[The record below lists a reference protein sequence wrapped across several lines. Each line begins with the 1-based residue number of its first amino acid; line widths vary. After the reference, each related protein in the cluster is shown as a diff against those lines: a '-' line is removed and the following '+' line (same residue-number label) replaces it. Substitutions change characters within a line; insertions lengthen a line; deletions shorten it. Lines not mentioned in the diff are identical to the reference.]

1 MLVQKIFL
9 LLQEA
14 EDLEGWKNKSSIKSE
29 VEPNS
34 VKESYSSLSSRRTI
48 AIAHKTANLRKTNQI
63 HGKEKYKKKRG
74 QQCLRVLLFPP

>member
-14 EDLEGWKNKSSIKSE
+14 EDLEGWKKKSSVKSE

-34 VKESYSSLSSRRTI
+34 VKESYSSLSGRRTT
-48 AIAHKTANLRKTNQI
+48 AIVHKTANMRKPNQI
-63 HGKEKYKKKRG
+63 YGKEKYKKKRG
-74 QQCLRVLLFPP
+74 QQ